1 MKSKQIK
8 ISLLAAALLASV
20 ASFPLSTLVSAD
32 TTSQPSKADL
42 NKVDLNQHTSVNLS
56 QSDIELADQ
65 YVEVKNNQ
73 FYITPEGERL
83 LPNNVI
89 QSVNKQVEKTNQAII
104 KDRLIIDPQTKEVSY
119 QSPFVMFASGF
130 SGSTRIHSGCYV
142 RGFWWGVRIYFTSN
156 AAVNWFIGKLG
167 TASGVTTI
175 VGMVAQVTGHE
186 IAGTL
191 SDALG
196 AYTDSTSNRLANFNR
211 KHRHSKIYMD
221 APNISNIRRTTC
233 LI

>member
-1 MKSKQIK
+1 MEDLIMKSKQIK

-104 KDRLIIDPQTKEVSY
+104 KDRLIIDP
-119 QSPFVMFASGF
+119 
-130 SGSTRIHSGCYV
+130 
-142 RGFWWGVRIYFTSN
+142 
-156 AAVNWFIGKLG
+156 
-167 TASGVTTI
+167 
-175 VGMVAQVTGHE
+175 
-186 IAGTL
+186 
-191 SDALG
+191 
-196 AYTDSTSNRLANFNR
+196 
-211 KHRHSKIYMD
+211 
-221 APNISNIRRTTC
+221 
-233 LI
+233 